1 MKKKEHEE
9 LAIPENGAQQG
20 EGIDAVKKAENGN
33 LQPGG
38 SKESF
43 DAGSE
48 KEKNAEFEKL
58 ISGKFKNQFAQRVQK
73 IIDRR
78 FKEVKNLK
86 ETLDKNEKIIGLLM
100 KKYNIEDNDKEKL
113 EKEISGEMENVK
125 TKNESRYEN
134 IIKRLIAEN
143 VYLKGIRENE
153 ENREKAKE
161 KAEKLRKEVEE
172 TKKEYSD
179 FDFKEQLKNPEFVRL
194 IKVGV
199 SVKHAYEVTNMDA
212 LLETNAKNA
221 EKKIVDSIRS
231 KGVRPVENGSRS
243 TSGMVFENNISRLTK
258 NDRKEIAKRA
268 ARGEKISF

>member
-1 MKKKEHEE
+1 MKMKKKEQEE
-9 LAIPENGAQQG
+9 LTIPEQSAQQG
-20 EGIDAVKKAENGN
+20 EGIDAEKNAELGT
-33 LQPGG
+33 LQSGENNEG
-38 SKESF
+38 F
-43 DAGSE
+43 DAESE

-58 ISGKFKNQFAQRVQK
+58 IRGKFKNQFAQKVQK

-78 FKEVKNLK
+78 FKEVKKLK
-86 ETLDKNEKIIGLLM
+86 ETREKNE
-100 KKYNIEDNDKEKL
+100 
-113 EKEISGEMENVK
+113 
-125 TKNESRYEN
+125 TRYEN

-143 VYLKGIRENE
+143 VYLKKMREND
-153 ENREKAKE
+153 EKDEKSKE
-161 KAEKLRKEVEE
+161 RAQKLRAEVEE

-199 SVKHAYEVTNMDA
+199 SVKHAYEVANMDA
-212 LLETNAKNA
+212 LLEKNAKNA

-243 TSGMVFENNISRLTK
+243 TSGMLFESNISKLTK
-258 NDRKEIAKRA
+258 KDRKEIAKRA